1 MSQERKEYFCWK
13 KWMELGEKTGCHQRP
28 DRSFFLKGYQVP
40 VCARCSGV
48 FFGYIS
54 GMVFWALGKKHIP
67 RSIISIIGCY
77 IMFFDWLL
85 QALKIKE
92 STNKRRFIT
101 GFFGGMGLI
110 IGYIEV
116 IKWLIDRFRKK

>member
-1 MSQERKEYFCWK
+1 
-13 KWMELGEKTGCHQRP
+13 MELGERTGCHQRP
-28 DRSFFLKGYQVP
+28 DRSFFINGYQLP

-48 FFGYIS
+48 FLGYIS
-54 GMVFWALGKKHIP
+54 GAVFLALRGK
-67 RSIISIIGCY
+67 RISKGVPSFMGCY

-101 GFFGGMGLI
+101 GFLGGMGLI
-110 IGYIEV
+110 IAYFEM
-116 IKWLIDRFRKK
+116 IKWIVSRFWKR

>member
-1 MSQERKEYFCWK
+1 MSQERKEYFRWK

-28 DRSFFLKGYQVP
+28 DRSFFVNGYQVP

-54 GMVFWALGKKHIP
+54 GMVFITLGKKETP
-67 RSIISIIGCY
+67 RSILSFIGCY

-92 STNKRRFIT
+92 STNNRRFIT
-101 GFFGGMGLI
+101 GFLGGMGLI
-110 IGYIEV
+110 IAYFEI
-116 IKWLIDRFRKK
+116 IKWLIGRVRNK